1 MPDIVSMAWRSPVQ
15 SPPPFITMEFFP
27 IFLPKPEKS
36 HQPRCMYFTSVSYG
50 SVGRWA
56 VCFRTLMRMLVER
69 QRSVLYMPVSSVW
82 CLSCLSDEWRYI
94 LGERLL
100 NLGSQ
105 LWAARV

>member
-1 MPDIVSMAWRSPVQ
+1 
-15 SPPPFITMEFFP
+15 
-27 IFLPKPEKS
+27 
-36 HQPRCMYFTSVSYG
+36 
-50 SVGRWA
+50 
-56 VCFRTLMRMLVER
+56 MRMLVER